1 MNKEELVRI
10 FKERLEAFL
19 NVLIDQFPLEKD
31 FVILQLGVR
40 GEIIP
45 PEKTLIKFT
54 KSIIPHKD
62 MVLNKDKE
70 FFLTKCDSVLLS
82 MYSDKLKN
90 KNTNYFKRIWGSETL
105 TEDDRNNL
113 WKWFKLF
120 LNIAIE
126 YDKQS

>member
-19 NVLIDQFPLEKD
+19 NVLIDQFPSEKD
-31 FVILQLGVR
+31 FVILQLGIR

-45 PEKTLIKFT
+45 SENTLFNFT
-54 KSIIPHKD
+54 KAIVPYKD

-70 FFLTKCDSVLLS
+70 FFLTKCDTVLLS

>member
-31 FVILQLGVR
+31 FVILQLGIR
-40 GEIIP
+40 GEMIP
-45 PEKTLIKFT
+45 PEKTLFNFT
-54 KSIIPHKD
+54 KAIIPYKD

-70 FFLTKCDSVLLS
+70 FFLTKCDTVLLS

-120 LNIAIE
+120 LNIALE

>member
-19 NVLIDQFPLEKD
+19 NVLIDQFPSEKD
-31 FVILQLGVR
+31 FVILQLGIR

-45 PEKTLIKFT
+45 SEKTLFNFT
-54 KSIIPHKD
+54 KAIIPYKD

-70 FFLTKCDSVLLS
+70 FFLTKCDTVLLS

-126 YDKQS
+126 YDKQI

>member
-19 NVLIDQFPLEKD
+19 NVLIDQFPSEKD
-31 FVILQLGVR
+31 FVILQLGIR

-45 PEKTLIKFT
+45 SEKTLFNFT
-54 KSIIPHKD
+54 KAIIPYKD

-70 FFLTKCDSVLLS
+70 FFLTKCDTVLLS

>member
-31 FVILQLGVR
+31 FVILQLGIR

-45 PEKTLIKFT
+45 SEKTLFNFT
-54 KSIIPHKD
+54 KAIIPYKD

-70 FFLTKCDSVLLS
+70 FFLTKCDKVLLY

>member
-40 GEIIP
+40 GEMIP
-45 PEKTLIKFT
+45 PEKTLFNFT
-54 KSIIPHKD
+54 KAIIPYKD

-70 FFLTKCDSVLLS
+70 FFLTKCDTVLLS

>member
-31 FVILQLGVR
+31 FVILQLGIR

-45 PEKTLIKFT
+45 SEKTLFNFT
-54 KSIIPHKD
+54 KAIIPYKD

-70 FFLTKCDSVLLS
+70 FFLTKCDTVLLS

>member
-31 FVILQLGVR
+31 FVILQLGIR
-40 GEIIP
+40 GEIIT
-45 PEKTLIKFT
+45 PEKLLINFT
-54 KSIIPHKD
+54 KAIIPHKD
-62 MVLNKDKE
+62 MVLNKDE
-70 FFLTKCDSVLLS
+70 DFFLTKFDTVLMTL
-82 MYSDKLKN
+82 YSDKLKN
-90 KNTNYFKRIWGSETL
+90 KNTNYFKRIWATQTL
-105 TEDDRNNL
+105 LEDDRNNL
-113 WKWFKLF
+113 WKWIRLF

>member
-40 GEIIP
+40 GEMIP
-45 PEKTLIKFT
+45 PEKTLFNFT
-54 KSIIPHKD
+54 KAIIPHKD

-70 FFLTKCDSVLLS
+70 FFLTKCDTVLLS

>member
-45 PEKTLIKFT
+45 PEKTLINFT
-54 KSIIPHKD
+54 KAIIPHKD

-70 FFLTKCDSVLLS
+70 FFLTKCDTVLLS

>member
-1 MNKEELVRI
+1 
-10 FKERLEAFL
+10 
-19 NVLIDQFPLEKD
+19 
-31 FVILQLGVR
+31 
-40 GEIIP
+40 
-45 PEKTLIKFT
+45 
-54 KSIIPHKD
+54 
-62 MVLNKDKE
+62 
-70 FFLTKCDSVLLS
+70 